1 MDSPFLGQ
9 GEQLLLDQLDLLAAA
24 LRLGGVEGAVDRVLA
39 DPDQPALESEV
50 VDQPA
55 VVGGVDD
62 GFGRLR
68 QAAEIARTVELAQ
81 CRIFFEQALEGDRVG
96 DLAAPD
102 RLDAALEDPGVHRLE
117 EMLRRAGSRRH
128 GDRPRC

>member
-9 GEQLLLDQLDLLAAA
+9 REQLLLGQLDLLAAA

-55 VVGGVDD
+55 VLGGIDD
-62 GFGRLR
+62 GLGRLR
-68 QAAEIARTVELAQ
+68 QPAEIARAVELAQ
-81 CRIFFEQALEGDRVG
+81 CRVLLEQALEGDRVG
-96 DLAAPD
+96 ELAPPD

-117 EMLRRAGSRRH
+117 EMLTRAESSPTR
-128 GDRPRC
+128 